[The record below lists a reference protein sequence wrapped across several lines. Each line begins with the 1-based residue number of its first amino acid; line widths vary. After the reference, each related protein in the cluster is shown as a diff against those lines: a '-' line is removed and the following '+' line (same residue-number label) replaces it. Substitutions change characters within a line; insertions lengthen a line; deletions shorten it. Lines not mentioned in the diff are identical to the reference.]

1 MKVKSGSAN
10 RPKYKIKYT
19 MCKYHTRPYLVLTTL
34 HRGLN

>member
-19 MCKYHTRPYLVLTTL
+19 MCPYLVLTTL
-34 HRGLN
+34 QRFKLEHRND